1 MTKTRQQEWEE
12 AVELDKILEDERR
25 QQSSK
30 KLQQAND
37 YQYQQYM
44 DKVLNPGNRNYS
56 SGISGILGGGGT
68 GSQYNASFPDL
79 LQSKR
84 ESKQMYLICQ
94 NLNRNWEAKVLIP
107 LLKLKKREDFE
118 LYNNLIMEK

>member
-44 DKVLNPGNRNYS
+44 DKV
-56 SGISGILGGGGT
+56 
-68 GSQYNASFPDL
+68 
-79 LQSKR
+79 
-84 ESKQMYLICQ
+84 
-94 NLNRNWEAKVLIP
+94 
-107 LLKLKKREDFE
+107 
-118 LYNNLIMEK
+118 